1 MGHAQLKTK
10 DKNPLWLMDVG
21 LLLAYLEEGGKES
34 NSPAKR
40 DTENNQVSSVSFKS
54 KIQLKVPSASWSN

>member
-1 MGHAQLKTK
+1 MCHAQLKTK
-10 DKNPLWLMDVG
+10 DKNPLWLMDED

-40 DTENNQVSSVSFKS
+40 DTENNQVSSVSFK
-54 KIQLKVPSASWSN
+54 